1 MNFLTPDQI
10 QSLRAEYG
18 TPLYVYDQQSLE
30 SAARE
35 VLAFPSAHGLTARY
49 AMKALP
55 TAAIVRIFAGMGL
68 QIDASSG
75 FEAQRAMLAGVP
87 GEHIQISAQELPR
100 DLKGLVD
107 QGVRFNAC
115 SLEQLEAFGRLFPG
129 GEVSVRIN
137 PGLGTGHNNR
147 TNTGGPA
154 SSFGIWHEH
163 LERVKAIQE
172 QTNLRITRM
181 HTHIGSGGDPEAWKR
196 CALLSLG
203 VAAQLPEVTTLNL
216 GGGFKVAR
224 MPGETSADLE
234 EIGNALL
241 GDFRAFEREHG
252 RALHLEIEPGS
263 YLVAGAGAIIAAVT
277 DVVDTGSEGYTFAKV
292 DTGMTEFLRPNLY
305 GAQHPIALFP
315 SDPQAEREEIDVL
328 VAGHCCESGD
338 MMTPAPGDP
347 EGLAPRRLP
356 RPIPGDSLVIGGAGA
371 YCSGLAASNYNSFP
385 QAPEVLIGLDGQA
398 RLIRRRQTLEQ
409 ILCNEIDD
417 E

>member
-1 MNFLTPDQI
+1 MNFLSPEQI

-18 TPLYVYDQQSLE
+18 TPLYAYDQRSLE
-30 SAARE
+30 EAARE
-35 VLAFPSAHGLTARY
+35 VLAFPSAYGLTARY

-55 TAAIVRIFAGMGL
+55 TASIVRLFSDMGL
-68 QIDASSG
+68 HIDASSG

-87 GEHIQISAQELPR
+87 GEHIQISAQELPQ

-115 SLEQLEAFGRLFPG
+115 SLGQLEAYARLFPG

-163 LERVKAIQE
+163 LDRVRAIQE
-172 QTNLRITRM
+172 ETGVRITRM
-181 HTHIGSGGDPEAWKR
+181 HTHIGSGGDPEAWKH
-196 CALLSLG
+196 CALLSLA
-203 VAAQLPEVTTLNL
+203 VAAQMPEVTTLNL
-216 GGGFKVAR
+216 GGGFKIAR
-224 MPGETSADLE
+224 MPGEVTANLE

-241 GDFRAFEREHG
+241 DEFRDFERQHG
-252 RALHLEIEPGS
+252 RALHLEIEPGT
-263 YLVAGAGAIIAAVT
+263 YLVARAGAIISNVT

-305 GAQHPIALFP
+305 GAQHPIDLFP
-315 SDPQAEREEIDVL
+315 RDADANREEVDVL

-338 MMTPAPGDP
+338 MMTPEPGDP

-356 RPIPGDSLVIGGAGA
+356 RPVPGDSLVIGGAGA

-385 QAPEVLIGLDGQA
+385 QAPEVLIGLDGQP
-398 RLIRRRQTLEQ
+398 RLIRKRQSLDQ

-417 E
+417 